1 MAKINDE
8 RKVREM
14 KLKGRVKAP
23 GKAVSLL
30 ASWNSKTARKIAY
43 LRTVEEPTFTP
54 AILSTQFSVQEL
66 STVDSSCRFSSHKY
80 YSDLHSVSCKNI
92 EFGRK
97 TISRV
102 PIHRISFSGNIWCM
116 HGGSGRFRVSSC
128 DLASIVAF
136 RDESGVGIRGWGGVK
151 DARPRE
157 RLGFQGRPLRCNL
170 RRNSSPQ
177 REPDRLFFY
186 LITPNITS
194 GDRLFDGNRVTRI
207 MTMCIPNWSCPWV

>member
-1 MAKINDE
+1 M
-8 RKVREM
+8 
-14 KLKGRVKAP
+14 
-23 GKAVSLL
+23 
-30 ASWNSKTARKIAY
+30 
-43 LRTVEEPTFTP
+43 
-54 AILSTQFSVQEL
+54 
-66 STVDSSCRFSSHKY
+66 
-80 YSDLHSVSCKNI
+80 I
-92 EFGRK
+92 EFL
-97 TISRV
+97 SR
-102 PIHRISFSGNIWCM
+102 GNIWCM

-157 RLGFQGRPLRCNL
+157 RLGFQGRPLRRNL
-170 RRNSSPQ
+170 RRNSSPG

-207 MTMCIPNWSCPWV
+207 MTMCIPN